1 MEFLRVEKLTL
12 EEMFNNKFKL
22 FSISLVAVW
31 IILFIR
37 NVDIPLYFGADYEFV
52 GWRRVLTFGNFI
64 ALCSFSMFN
73 VAIFSL
79 IQLRQRLK
87 GSPSGLPLKITK
99 VQNKNY
105 EYINTLATLVT
116 LFSVILVPIGTW
128 REFLVFL
135 VLMAIICICYL
146 KTDLYY
152 CNPIFAVLGYRLYS
166 VYADV
171 STKLPD
177 NSIGL
182 YFGEL
187 EPGRLV
193 RYYHIADDVYYL
205 K

>member
-87 GSPSGLPLKITK
+87 GSPSGLPL
-99 VQNKNY
+99 
-105 EYINTLATLVT
+105 
-116 LFSVILVPIGTW
+116 
-128 REFLVFL
+128 
-135 VLMAIICICYL
+135 
-146 KTDLYY
+146 
-152 CNPIFAVLGYRLYS
+152 
-166 VYADV
+166 
-171 STKLPD
+171 
-177 NSIGL
+177 
-182 YFGEL
+182 
-187 EPGRLV
+187 
-193 RYYHIADDVYYL
+193 
-205 K
+205 